1 MKSFALPVAV
11 AAVALLLAESAAA
24 QNGIRYLAMADGKPV
39 TKRVAARKSSARLT
53 SQIVNDNIIDGAY
66 SAGEMT
72 SGGYVGSGDDPVPP
86 NPGVVNYGPWGTGY
100 GYHPD
105 FGIVGNGMSVWPG
118 VPACCDPWL
127 GYCGEPRCNHCSC
140 GRGRYLYVRC
150 NRDTCSPEIVSWGKC
165 RCEGGD
171 CSSCGTCAACSAN
184 PYSTSYAPTPASMQ
198 PTIEPST
205 APAAGATPGDSHIT
219 KQPAA
224 KRTLPRNKLPK
235 IPPAPSALG
244 KSDAARG

>member
-165 RCEGGD
+165 RCEGGRLQQLRHVR
-171 CSSCGTCAACSAN
+171 CLLGQSLFHIVCADAGQHA
-184 PYSTSYAPTPASMQ
+184 ADHR
-198 PTIEPST
+198 TIDR
-205 APAAGATPGDSHIT
+205 AGCRRDT
-219 KQPAA
+219 
-224 KRTLPRNKLPK
+224 R
-235 IPPAPSALG
+235 
-244 KSDAARG
+244 